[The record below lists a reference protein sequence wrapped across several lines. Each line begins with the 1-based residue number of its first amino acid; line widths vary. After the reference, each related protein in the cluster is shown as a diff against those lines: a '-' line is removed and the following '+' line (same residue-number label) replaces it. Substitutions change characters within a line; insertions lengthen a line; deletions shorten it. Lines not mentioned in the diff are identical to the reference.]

1 VKTWLP
7 WVLLA
12 VSLALNLFLVAGF
25 FWTRSAIAM
34 WRDPEARFEML
45 ADRLDLTDPQRAQ
58 FRDAMEALKSKGFGR
73 WEEHREARREIFDM
87 ALQPNPDRAAI
98 VARIDEMTR
107 ERTQIMTET
116 LDIMLPVLASLTP
129 EQRAEMKKLMEE
141 RREMRRRGH
150 WGWGGGWGWGHG
162 GHMGWA
168 N

>member
-45 ADRLDLTDPQRAQ
+45 ADRLDLTDPQRTQ
-58 FRDAMEALKSKGFGR
+58 FRDAMAALKSKGFGGG
-73 WEEHREARREIFDM
+73 WEQHREARREIFDM

-98 VARIDEMTR
+98 VARVEEMTR
-107 ERTQIMTET
+107 ARTQAMTEA
-116 LDIMLPVLASLTP
+116 LDIMLPFLASLTP
-129 EQRAEMKKLMEE
+129 EQRAEMKQLMEE
-141 RREMRRRGH
+141 RRERRGH
-150 WGWGGGWGWGHG
+150 GWGWGHWG
-162 GHMGWA
+162 GHRMGWA

>member
-1 VKTWLP
+1 MKTWLP

-12 VSLALNLFLVAGF
+12 LSLALNLFLVAGF

-34 WRDPEARFEML
+34 WHDPEARFEML
-45 ADRLDLTDPQRAQ
+45 SDRLELTDPQRTQ
-58 FRDAMEALKSKGFGR
+58 LREAMEALKGKGFGR

-98 VARIDEMTR
+98 VARVEEMTR
-107 ERTQIMTET
+107 ERKQSMTEA
-116 LDIMLPVLASLTP
+116 LDVMLPFLASLTP
-129 EQRAEMKKLMEE
+129 EQRAEMKELMEE
-141 RREMRRRGH
+141 RRERRRGH
-150 WGWGGGWGWGHG
+150 WGWGWGWGHGG